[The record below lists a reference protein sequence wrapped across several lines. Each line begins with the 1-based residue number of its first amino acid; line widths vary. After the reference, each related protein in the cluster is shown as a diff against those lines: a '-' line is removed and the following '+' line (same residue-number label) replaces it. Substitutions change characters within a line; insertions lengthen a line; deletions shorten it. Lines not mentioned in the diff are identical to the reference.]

1 MTPRPRCFSL
11 GACQWADA
19 TRGRRPAAPQAFSR
33 FRGWRD
39 SPVRGGARPPVR
51 SITSLVASAETVV
64 RDGSA
69 DEDARRYRTLIEHL
83 PLIVYVDAL
92 DSSSSNIFTSR
103 QIEPILG
110 YTVEDWEGDKGLF
123 VRALHPDDRE
133 RVLAA
138 HARTHETH
146 EPLSIEYRLIG
157 RDGRVVWLRDEG
169 VVVLDDDRRP
179 LYLQGYLLDI
189 TEQREAELQLRQMAL
204 YDALTGLPNR
214 AFFHERLL
222 HSVAMRQQPPKET
235 ALLFVDLDNFKNVN
249 DRWGHDI
256 GDRVLAV
263 VARRLEESV
272 RAGDVAARIGG
283 DEFAVVLTGGVGPTE
298 VREIVERL
306 LREISRPVEILASSL
321 FLKAS
326 VGISLGSE
334 AETLLKEADVAMYR
348 AKAQPELGY
357 AFFDAVLDRA
367 AVERSHRIGALREA
381 VASRQFRLDYQA
393 VVELERHE
401 IIGYEA
407 LVRWNHPTD
416 GELSPA
422 EFIPLAEETGVIVA
436 LGEWVLAEACAEGS
450 RLRREHRREVQ
461 MSVNVSARQLSSPDF
476 PAHVQRALE
485 TSGFPASAL
494 MLELTE
500 SALLRSDEH
509 VGRTLAAIKEMGVV
523 LALDDFGT
531 GYASLA
537 YLQQF
542 PIDVVKIDRSFTAK
556 IDTPSSDVVLLKG
569 IIDLGNALELNLVAE
584 GIETPEQHRIVRR
597 LGCHQAQGYYFG
609 RPAPV
614 AQRDLERPISAA

>member
-1 MTPRPRCFSL
+1 
-11 GACQWADA
+11 
-19 TRGRRPAAPQAFSR
+19 
-33 FRGWRD
+33 
-39 SPVRGGARPPVR
+39 
-51 SITSLVASAETVV
+51 VASAATAV
-64 RDGSA
+64 RDWSA

-83 PLIVYVDAL
+83 PLIIYVDAL
-92 DSSSSNIFTSR
+92 DEASSNIFTSR

-110 YTVEDWEGDKGLF
+110 YTVEEWASDNELF
-123 VRALHPDDRE
+123 IRALHPDDRE

-146 EPLSIEYRLIG
+146 EPLSLEYRLIG
-157 RDGRVVWLRDEG
+157 PDGRIVWLRDEG
-169 VVVLDDDRRP
+169 VVVLDEDGRP

-222 HSVAMRQQPPKET
+222 HTVAVRQHAGEET
-235 ALLFVDLDNFKNVN
+235 GLLFIDLDDFKNVN
-249 DRWGHDI
+249 DRWGHDV
-256 GDRVLAV
+256 GDQVLAV
-263 VARRLEESV
+263 VARRIEESV
-272 RAGDVAARIGG
+272 RVGDVAARIGG
-283 DEFAVVLTGGVGPTE
+283 DEFALVLTGGVEPAE
-298 VREIVERL
+298 VRQIAERL
-306 LREISRPVEILASSL
+306 LREIARPVDIPSSPL
-321 FLKAS
+321 FVTAS
-326 VGISLGSE
+326 VGISLGSD
-334 AETLLKEADVAMYR
+334 AAAMLKEADVAMYR
-348 AKAQPELGY
+348 AKRQPELGY

-367 AVERSHRIGALREA
+367 AVERSHRIGELREA

-416 GELSPA
+416 GELAPA
-422 EFIPLAEETGVIVA
+422 EFIPLAEETGVIVS

-450 RLRREHRREVQ
+450 RLRCEHERDVQ
-461 MSVNVSARQLSSPDF
+461 MSVNVSARQLSAIEF

-485 TSGFPASAL
+485 SSGFPSSSL

-500 SALLRSDEH
+500 SALLMSDDH

-556 IDTPSSDVVLLKG
+556 INSPSADIVLLKG

-584 GIETPEQHRIVRR
+584 GIETSEQHRAVRR

-614 AQRDLERPISAA
+614 AQRRLELGPTDERP